1 MENII
6 SNIIIILAFSCTL
19 LIVSQIF
26 KHKIAIWPY
35 FSHLLL
41 ISIVQDEDIFIHF
54 YLPHCTIHK
63 WISCSKLCYYRML
76 YTIKYIL
83 FRSYTYFLEAW
94 NLFLPLN
101 CLLILYLQK
110 QTRKDNTFVC
120 VQLRMCAYVHGFS
133 YTHILNNTSTYCIF

>member
-1 MENII
+1 
-6 SNIIIILAFSCTL
+6 
-19 LIVSQIF
+19 
-26 KHKIAIWPY
+26 
-35 FSHLLL
+35 
-41 ISIVQDEDIFIHF
+41 
-54 YLPHCTIHK
+54 
-63 WISCSKLCYYRML
+63 ML

-133 YTHILNNTSTYCIF
+133 YTHILNNTSTYCIFQNYCREKYCFLNLFCFILLIIRRQKDEPTENYDMKVKEPTQNMYLDGHEQCHKKSKKRSLSHVI